1 MLLGLSHDLQTRQQC
16 LGRARAACSL
26 ADVPKQHTSTVALVP
41 PEEVWPPLQARRL
54 QLRDK
59 GLFRWPP
66 HINLLY
72 PFVPPG
78 HYAAAIEAMS
88 AACASCSPFDL
99 TLDSLGCF
107 GGRSRGVLYC
117 HPSSAR
123 ELELLCELQAA
134 LQAAVPHCD
143 GQQRRGI
150 FTPHATLTHF
160 PSREAAEEAR
170 EALAKSWQPISFS
183 STEAVHILRR
193 DGDGGQFE
201 RAWTLPLGGTLP
213 PTHYD
218 PPLRFAAM
226 PAVEEDWVRQAR
238 KDAYRPGMRG
248 RGNRRRRP
256 RRSPE
261 ERKAIEAR
269 TPEEIAAIRAERAA
283 KRERLQPDADAAGAA
298 QSSLG
303 EI

>member
-1 MLLGLSHDLQTRQQC
+1 MRPAPRLTSRSTRWVALGAAHGVYSTAIHRRHGSWNCCANCKPLCRQQC
-16 LGRARAACSL
+16 
-26 ADVPKQHTSTVALVP
+26 
-41 PEEVWPPLQARRL
+41 
-54 QLRDK
+54 
-59 GLFRWPP
+59 
-66 HINLLY
+66 
-72 PFVPPG
+72 
-78 HYAAAIEAMS
+78 
-88 AACASCSPFDL
+88 
-99 TLDSLGCF
+99 
-107 GGRSRGVLYC
+107 
-117 HPSSAR
+117 
-123 ELELLCELQAA
+123 
-134 LQAAVPHCD
+134 CD